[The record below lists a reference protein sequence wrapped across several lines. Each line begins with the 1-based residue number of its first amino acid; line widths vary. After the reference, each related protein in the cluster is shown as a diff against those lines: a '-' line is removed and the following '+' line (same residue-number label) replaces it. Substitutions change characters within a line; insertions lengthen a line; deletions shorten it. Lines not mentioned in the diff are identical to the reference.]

1 MRYTTWTLI
10 RERCL
15 GVNRYKRYDLLASGI
30 IALLLAGCA
39 EQNPLPA
46 VVVDEINRQEHLGTN
61 HARIDRVYEGAYIC
75 SQGTTGLSLQII
87 GGKTYDGIYGIFH
100 FHPIL
105 TNPNVPAGSF
115 VVKGVFDE
123 AGGLINMEPIS
134 WITRPSRYAAGG
146 LRGTST
152 DGGNTFE
159 GQITGA
165 LYSCS
170 TFFIRKS
177 ITSP

>member
-1 MRYTTWTLI
+1 M
-10 RERCL
+10 
-15 GVNRYKRYDLLASGI
+15 
-30 IALLLAGCA
+30 ALLLAGCA

-46 VVVDEINRQEHLGTN
+46 DVVDEINRQEHLGTN
-61 HARIDRVYEGAYIC
+61 HTRIDRVYTGEYIC
-75 SQGTTGLSLQII
+75 AQGTTGLSLQII
-87 GGKTYDGIYGIFH
+87 GGETYDGIYGIFH
-100 FHPIL
+100 FRPIL

-123 AGGLINMEPIS
+123 ARGSIDMRPIS
-134 WITRPSRYAAGG
+134 WITRPSGYVAGG

-165 LYSCS
+165 VYLCS
-170 TFFIRKS
+170 TFFIKKLV
-177 ITSP
+177 TSP